1 MDLTHTNSERTKR
14 RPRSSSG
21 GAVRALATGGA
32 EASAGAV
39 SKSRP
44 RRTRERRRTIDS
56 HKAFRVGAGIDMPF
70 LILVIVLLVCGL
82 IMMFSASYPIAYYS
96 EGNSYYYLIRQSI
109 FALIGIGVMFF
120 MSYLNYEYLKKLS
133 LIILPLGFI
142 ALIAV
147 FFFPSSTG
155 VHRWID
161 FGVFNIQASEIMK
174 FAIIIFLAHWG
185 AYQHKKT
192 NTFKYGALPPLIIFV
207 VTAVLLYFEPHYSG
221 IVIIGILTALM
232 VILYGGKIRWFIV
245 IGAVLVGIVLI
256 LAVTDK
262 LGYAMERMDGW
273 GKALEYVDEDMWQST
288 FQTRNSLYAIGS
300 GGLMGLGLGQS
311 RQKYLYLPEPQNDFI
326 FAIVCEELGLI
337 GALVIL
343 VLFGL
348 LIWRGIVIAMRAKDR
363 FGTLLAAGLTAQVG
377 IQVVLNI
384 FVITDWMPNTGISLP
399 FFSYGGSSLIMIL
412 FQMGIILSISR
423 TANMSKV

>member
-32 EASAGAV
+32 EASAGAA

-161 FGVFNIQASEIMK
+161 F
-174 FAIIIFLAHWG
+174 
-185 AYQHKKT
+185 
-192 NTFKYGALPPLIIFV
+192 
-207 VTAVLLYFEPHYSG
+207 
-221 IVIIGILTALM
+221 
-232 VILYGGKIRWFIV
+232 
-245 IGAVLVGIVLI
+245 
-256 LAVTDK
+256 
-262 LGYAMERMDGW
+262 
-273 GKALEYVDEDMWQST
+273 
-288 FQTRNSLYAIGS
+288 
-300 GGLMGLGLGQS
+300 
-311 RQKYLYLPEPQNDFI
+311 
-326 FAIVCEELGLI
+326 
-337 GALVIL
+337 
-343 VLFGL
+343 
-348 LIWRGIVIAMRAKDR
+348 
-363 FGTLLAAGLTAQVG
+363 
-377 IQVVLNI
+377 
-384 FVITDWMPNTGISLP
+384 
-399 FFSYGGSSLIMIL
+399 
-412 FQMGIILSISR
+412 
-423 TANMSKV
+423 